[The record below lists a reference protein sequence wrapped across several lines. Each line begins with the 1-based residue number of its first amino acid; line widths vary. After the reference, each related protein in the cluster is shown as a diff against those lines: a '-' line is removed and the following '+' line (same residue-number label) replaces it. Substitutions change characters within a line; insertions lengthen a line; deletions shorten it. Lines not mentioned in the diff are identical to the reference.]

1 MKRIVT
7 VSDRFNGGKNL
18 LQNAGRE
25 ISKMT
30 SEGMF
35 GLLLDNEEDGSVI
48 RVSIDC
54 SSATADK
61 TICLFAGGL
70 STTAQ
75 LAAIAGVSADAIAA
89 HGTASNVTINCPN
102 LAYYQQEVAAVPTR
116 IKSIMVEADN
126 ATQLSFPL
134 QIAAFGLTA
143 QYGQDRIVLTKY
155 KSAKNSNSLMVNVDD
170 IAWMQLD
177 RYKALFLTVGA
188 GRKVDISFEVGERF
202 NPAGIL
208 EAFAAMLL
216 GK

>member
-18 LQNAGRE
+18 LQSAGRE

-54 SSATADK
+54 SSESTDK

-70 STTAQ
+70 TSVEQ
-75 LAAIAGVSADAIAA
+75 LAAIAGVTVNYIAA
-89 HGTASNVTINCPN
+89 HGKNGETNINCPN

-202 NPAGIL
+202 NAAGIL
-208 EAFAAMLL
+208 ESFAATLL

>member
-18 LQNAGRE
+18 LQSAGRE

-35 GLLLDNEEDGSVI
+35 ALLLDNEEDGSVI

-54 SSATADK
+54 SSETADK
-61 TICLFAGGL
+61 TFCLFAGGL
-70 STTAQ
+70 SSTAQ
-75 LAAIAGVSADAIAA
+75 LAAIAGVTADYIAA
-89 HGTASNVTINCPN
+89 HGANGNTNINCPN

-208 EAFAAMLL
+208 EGFAATLL